1 MRLGL
6 LGGTFNPIH
15 FGHLRSAEEIYE
27 NLKLDRI
34 IFIPSAAPPHKDIT
48 KITPFFHRFKMTSLA
63 TKGCPHF
70 SVSDIEER
78 LPGKSYS
85 IETLKY
91 LHKTYGEKVTFYF
104 ILGLDEFLNIVSWKD
119 YRDLSTL
126 SNFVVIDRPGYPR
139 SRVNE
144 IITQELSKD
153 FVFDARDNRFIHP
166 SNYSIYL
173 RQTTS
178 IDISSTKIREY
189 ATERQSIRFL
199 MPDAVYEYICREG
212 LYRE

>member
-15 FGHLRSAEEIYE
+15 FGHLRSAEEIYQ
-27 NLKLDRI
+27 NLKLDHI
-34 IFIPSAAPPHKDIT
+34 IFIPAAIPPHKDIK
-48 KITPFFHRFKMTSLA
+48 KITSFFQRFKMTSLA
-63 TKGCPHF
+63 IKGYSHF

-91 LHKTYGEKVTFYF
+91 LHKTYGEEVAFYF
-104 ILGLDEFLNIVSWKD
+104 ILGLDEFLNIGSWKD
-119 YRDLSTL
+119 YRELFTL

-139 SRVNE
+139 SKVNE
-144 IITQELSKD
+144 IITQELSED

-173 RQTTS
+173 RQTTL

-189 ATERQSIRFL
+189 ATKGQSIRFL
-199 MPDAVYEYICREG
+199 IPDAVYEYICREG